1 MTPILSFLQDGRLPQ
16 DVKEVR
22 KRAVRFTILNYTLY
36 KKGFSVPYLKCVNEE
51 EAIHIFWKRSMK
63 EFMETMQARDP

>member
-22 KRAVRFTILNYTLY
+22 KRAARFTILNYTLY

>member
-22 KRAVRFTILNYTLY
+22 KRAARFTILNYTLY

-51 EAIHIFWKRSMK
+51 EAIYIFWKRSMK
-63 EFMETMQARDP
+63 EFAETMQA

>member
-1 MTPILSFLQDGRLPQ
+1 MTPILPFLQDGRLPQ

-22 KRAVRFTILNYTLY
+22 KRAARFTILNYTLY